1 MQKKRKEIDI
11 DSTFGSMSEVAVKKV
26 AIELGTEEPLIQTEN
41 RKYRPASKMTKE
53 EFATACVLW
62 ESGDFSAEILSE
74 QFLVYQK
81 SLEGRFLQAGSKR
94 SNVEKFKPEANLK
107 EKAKE
112 IMQFDGFDAAIKI
125 GETRKRT
132 YSLYQAAENQAASII
147 SQAVKEGSSIA
158 KYKEDFKAL
167 KDFVSVVQMTSEGKM
182 KLLGVTSDYNFSDE
196 NSLPILTIAK
206 MTDAEIEN
214 AINSTE
220 MNDFDFSVIETMQ
233 EIDQI
238 IEEGDVSVEKN
249 E

>member
-11 DSTFGSMSEVAVKKV
+11 DSTFGSVNDVAVKQV
-26 AIELGTEEPLIQTEN
+26 ETEFGIEEHLISSEN

-62 ESGDFSAEILSE
+62 ESGDFSSEVIAE

-94 SNVEKFKPEANLK
+94 SNIEKFKPAADLK

-112 IMQFDGFDAAIKI
+112 IMQFDGFDVAVKI

-132 YSLYQAAENQAASII
+132 YSLYQAAE
-147 SQAVKEGSSIA
+147 SQAVSIVTQAAKEGSSIA

-167 KDFVSVVQMTSEGKM
+167 KDFVSVIQMTSEGKM
-182 KLLGVTSDYNFSDE
+182 KLLGVTSDYSFSDE

-206 MTDAEIEN
+206 MTDEEIER

-220 MNDFDFSVIETMQ
+220 MSDSDFSVIDSMQ
-233 EIDQI
+233 EIDEI
-238 IEEGDVSVEKN
+238 IEESEISVEIN